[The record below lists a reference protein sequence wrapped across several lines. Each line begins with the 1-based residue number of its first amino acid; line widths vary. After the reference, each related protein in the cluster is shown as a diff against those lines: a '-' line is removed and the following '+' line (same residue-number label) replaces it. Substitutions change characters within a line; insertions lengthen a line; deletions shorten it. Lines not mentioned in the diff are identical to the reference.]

1 MVAENQGIYADL
13 RQLLALRFGARKLS
27 LFSRRLAASQLLG
40 ETRSHFRGRGMEFE
54 EVRLYQPGDDI
65 RAIDWRVTART
76 GKPHTKLF
84 REERERPVH
93 LIVDQRSS
101 MFFGSAK
108 RFKSVLAAE
117 LGTLIAWAALDNSD
131 RIGGQVIGDT
141 REVDVRARRN
151 RHAVL
156 QLVHYVEEF
165 NRALPGDSE
174 PATSLADALESCR
187 RLTRPG
193 TALFV
198 ISDFHDLDERAEK
211 SLSLLGRHIDIS
223 LIQVLDPLEVSLPAM
238 GRVTLSDGKQ
248 RHQISIDPDL
258 VKKFQ
263 QEASLQQ
270 DKIKQVCKRSRAQYI
285 KVTTDSEPLT
295 SLQTIYGA

>member
-1 MVAENQGIYADL
+1 MSSLDRGIYTDL
-13 RQLLALRFGARKLS
+13 RQLLALRFSARKLS

-101 MFFGSAK
+101 MYFGSAR
-108 RFKSVLAAE
+108 RFKSVMAAE
-117 LGTLIAWAALDNSD
+117 LGALLAWAALDNSD
-131 RIGGQVIGDT
+131 RIGGQVMGDSK
-141 REVDVRARRN
+141 EVDVRARRN

-156 QLVHYVEEF
+156 QLIHDIEAF
-165 NRALPGDSE
+165 NRDLPGQSE
-174 PATSLADALESCR
+174 RTGSLAETLESCR

-193 TALFV
+193 TALFI
-198 ISDFHDLDERAEK
+198 ISDFHDLDERSEK
-211 SLSLLGRHIDIS
+211 AITLMGRHIDIS
-223 LIQVLDPLEVSLPAM
+223 LIQVLDPLEIQLPAM
-238 GRVTLSDGKQ
+238 GEVTLSDGKQ
-248 RHQISIDPDL
+248 RHQVSINPEL
-258 VKKFQ
+258 AQKFQ
-263 QEASLQQ
+263 QETRAQQ
-270 DKIKQVCKRSRAQYI
+270 DRIKQLCKRSRAQYI
-285 KVTTDSEPLT
+285 KAMTDSEPLAT
-295 SLQTIYGA
+295 LQAIYGA

>member
-1 MVAENQGIYADL
+1 MTTADRGIYTDL
-13 RQLLALRFGARKLS
+13 RQLLALRFSARKLS

-101 MFFGSAK
+101 MFFGSAT

-117 LGTLIAWAALDNSD
+117 LCALLAWAALDNSD

-156 QLVHYVEEF
+156 QLIHYVEEF
-165 NRALPGDSE
+165 NRALPGQSE
-174 PATSLADALESCR
+174 HTASLADTLESCR

-198 ISDFHDLDERAEK
+198 ISDFHDLDEHSEK
-211 SLSLLGRHIDIS
+211 ALSLMGRHIDIS
-223 LIQVLDPLEVSLPAM
+223 LIQVVDPLEVSLPAM
-238 GRVTLSDGKQ
+238 GSVTLSDGRE
-248 RHQISIDPDL
+248 RHQISINPEMA
-258 VKKFQ
+258 KKFQ
-263 QEASLQQ
+263 LEAQQQQER
-270 DKIKQVCKRSRAQYI
+270 IKQAAKRSRAQYI
-285 KVTTDSEPLT
+285 QVTTQAEPLT
-295 SLQTIYGA
+295 SLQAIYGA

>member
-1 MVAENQGIYADL
+1 MTTADRGIYTDL
-13 RQLLALRFGARKLS
+13 RQLLALRFSARKLS

-117 LGTLIAWAALDNSD
+117 LGALLAWAALDNSD
-131 RIGGQVIGDT
+131 RIGGQVIGDAS
-141 REVDVRARRN
+141 EVDVRARRN

-156 QLVHYVEEF
+156 QLIHYVEEF

-174 PATSLADALESCR
+174 HISSLADTLESCR

-198 ISDFHDLDERAEK
+198 ISDFHDLDERSEK
-211 SLSLLGRHIDIS
+211 SLSLLGRHVDIS
-223 LIQVLDPLEVSLPAM
+223 LIHVLDPLEISLPAM
-238 GRVTLSDGKQ
+238 GNVTLSDGKE
-248 RHQISIDPDL
+248 RHQVSIDPEMA
-258 VKKFQ
+258 KRFQ
-263 QEASLQQ
+263 LEAQHQQ
-270 DKIKQVCKRSRAQYI
+270 DRVKQISKRSRAQYI
-285 KVTTDSEPLT
+285 QVTTDAEPLT
-295 SLQTIYGA
+295 SLQAIYGT

>member
-1 MVAENQGIYADL
+1 MTTSSQGIYTEL
-13 RQLLALRFGARKLS
+13 RQLLALRFSARKLS

-101 MFFGSAK
+101 MFFGSAN

-117 LGTLIAWAALDNSD
+117 LGALLAWAALDNSD
-131 RIGGQVIGDT
+131 RIGGQVLGDAK
-141 REVDVRARRN
+141 EVDVRARRN

-156 QLVHYVEEF
+156 QLIHYIDEF
-165 NRALPGDSE
+165 NHLLPGASQN
-174 PATSLADALESCR
+174 ANSLADTLESCR

-211 SLSLLGRHIDIS
+211 ALRLLGRHIDIS
-223 LIQVLDPLEVSLPAM
+223 LIHILDQLEVKLPPL
-238 GRVTLSDGKQ
+238 GRVTLSDGKA
-248 RHQISIDPDL
+248 RHQLSIDPNL
-258 VKKFQ
+258 AEKFQ
-263 QEASLQQ
+263 QEATQQQEKLKQICKLSRSQYLKITTDMDPLPSLQ
-270 DKIKQVCKRSRAQYI
+270 S
-285 KVTTDSEPLT
+285 
-295 SLQTIYGA
+295 IYGA